1 MFTNVLSAVVFVTVQ
16 AAATPAPPAKPQE
29 KLICKRFGETGSLVK
44 SRRECKTER
53 DWQRERDAVRQRDG
67 GVSSCRNA
75 ANGGPC

>member
-53 DWQRERDAVRQRDG
+53 DWQRDKARLMRDKG
-67 GVSSCRNA
+67 
-75 ANGGPC
+75 